1 MWKNDFIYNRII
13 YLIGVNSGITYVISH
28 NFAKIKVDSN
38 DSLPPE
44 KILTLHNV
52 IILITSIF
60 NKDKI
65 SYYYNIFL
73 ERSLYHLPK
82 NKDNK

>member
-13 YLIGVNSGITYVISH
+13 YLIGVKSGITYVISH
-28 NFAKIKVDSN
+28 NFAKTKVDSN
-38 DSLPPE
+38 DSLPP
-44 KILTLHNV
+44 ILHNV

-73 ERSLYHLPK
+73 ERSLYQLPK